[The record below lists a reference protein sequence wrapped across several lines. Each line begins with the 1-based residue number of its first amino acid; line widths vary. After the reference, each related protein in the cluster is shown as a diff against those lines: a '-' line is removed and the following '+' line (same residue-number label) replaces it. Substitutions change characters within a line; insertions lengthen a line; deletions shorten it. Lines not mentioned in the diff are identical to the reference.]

1 MKEKWIAPR
10 TVIEEFTPNE
20 YIAVCWGVCCDVDSA
35 NQYEKDN
42 KPYYWSKKT
51 WWELGCSHDIE
62 HCGAIGNQVIRD
74 ANNDGKAERMIETGT
89 DGLGNLTCTITN
101 MSIRDVKVGDYI
113 YWTTSASDGR
123 VWHHEGTVVSTVTG
137 RPNAS

>member
-20 YIAVCWGVCCDVDSA
+20 YVAVCWGVCCDVDLA
-35 NQYEKDN
+35 NNYEQTN
-42 KPYYWSKKT
+42 YAPGRPRKT
-51 WWELGCSHDIE
+51 WWELGCSHDID

-74 ANNDGKAERMIETGT
+74 ANNDGIAERMIETGT

-101 MSIRDVKVGDYI
+101 IPIGNVKVDDYI

-123 VWHHEGTVVSTVTG
+123 VWHHQGTVVSTVTG

>member
-1 MKEKWIAPR
+1 MKEKWIAPK

-20 YIAVCWGVCCDVDSA
+20 YVAVCWGVSCDVDSA
-35 NQYEKDN
+35 NEYEKN
-42 KPYYWSKKT
+42 NYGPGGKT
-51 WWELGCSHDIE
+51 WSELGCSHDIN

-74 ANNDGKAERMIETGT
+74 ANNDGIAERMIETGT
-89 DGLGNLTCTITN
+89 DRLGNLTCTITN
-101 MSIRDVKVGDYI
+101 IPIGNVKVDDYI

-123 VWHHEGTVVSTVTG
+123 VWHHQGTVVSTVTG

>member
-42 KPYYWSKKT
+42 KPYWSKKT

-89 DGLGNLTCTITN
+89 DGLGDLTCNITN
-101 MSIRDVKVGDYI
+101 MSIGNVQVGDYI

-123 VWHHEGTVVSTVTG
+123 VWHHRGTVVATVPN

>member
-1 MKEKWIAPR
+1 MKEKWIAPT

-20 YIAVCWGVCCDVDSA
+20 YIAVCWGVCCDVDLA
-35 NQYEKDN
+35 NDYEKN
-42 KPYYWSKKT
+42 HYAPGRPPKT
-51 WWELGCSHDIE
+51 WWQLGCSHDND

-89 DGLGNLTCTITN
+89 DGLGDLTCTITN
-101 MSIRDVKVGDYI
+101 MSIGNVQVDDYI

-123 VWHHEGTVVSTVTG
+123 VWHHRGTVVATVPN